1 MICPKGGISGFHM
14 VVVSP
19 SGEDNLEDNFIP
31 TNDSSYLKMNI
42 FPKIHQN
49 KKSNF
54 LRFRFFNNFP
64 LNVLKHNLPFTICRG
79 LKSENCLWG

>member
-42 FPKIHQN
+42 FP
-49 KKSNF
+49 
-54 LRFRFFNNFP
+54 
-64 LNVLKHNLPFTICRG
+64 
-79 LKSENCLWG
+79 